1 MSYQPTEWTTGDV
14 VTPQK
19 LNKIED
25 GIQAVEASVG
35 EVAENVEEIA
45 ASVQELENTKKDILV
60 INVSETN
67 SIYTMDKTAR
77 EIIEAFPNCIVKQGA
92 RTNQIFYYAV
102 YEDEDNEYNFSIMDG
117 SFSTN
122 SLDGYPSRTP
132 AS

>member
-35 EVAENVEEIA
+35 EVAASVEEVA
-45 ASVQELENTKKDILV
+45 VSVQELENTNKDILV

-67 SIYTMDKTAR
+67 SMYTMDKTAQ
-77 EIIEAFPNCIVKQGA
+77 EIIEAFPNCIVKEGA
-92 RTNQIFYYAV
+92 RTNQMFYYE
-102 YEDEDNEYNFSIMDG
+102 YDDSRYNFSTM
-117 SFSTN
+117 SYTYSAS
-122 SLDGYPSRTP
+122 SLDDYPSHGIEE
-132 AS
+132 